1 MKLGKYSFGIGDR
14 FARQGRAQLSAIIQA
29 KEQGVDIT
37 PVWNK
42 SFREHEII
50 GSTPADTRIEAD
62 NAVKALGWKVS
73 YFVDADHIGMKNVD
87 FFLDSSDFFTIDVAD
102 FIDSPAEEKKVKLF
116 IEQHQSYIGKLTI
129 PGIEVPIDISKD
141 QIENIARKYLYAI
154 EEAGKIY
161 AHIFTQKGINPLVVE
176 VSMDETKE
184 PQTPVELFFILAGLS
199 QKEIPLAT
207 IAPKFSGRFNKGVDY
222 IGNVDQ
228 FGKEFEQ
235 DIAVIQFAVKEF
247 SLPNDLKLSVHSGS
261 DKFSLY
267 PRIHRAL
274 ERFDAGVH
282 IKTAGTTW
290 LEEVI
295 GLAEAGGDGLDLAKD
310 IYRAAHTR
318 FDELCQP
325 YAPVIDI
332 NPNDLPDPDQVEKWD
347 EEKFTSTLRHDPGN
361 PNYNLNFR
369 QLIQVAYKI
378 AAEMGQRYINALHKY
393 ENTIAQN
400 VTKNILERH
409 IEPIF
414 FEKLFINFHH

>member
-14 FARQGRAQLSAIIQA
+14 FGQQGRAQLAAIIQA
-29 KEQGVDIT
+29 KEMGVTIT

-62 NAVKALGWKVS
+62 NAVKALAWKDQF
-73 YFVDADHIGMKNVD
+73 FVDADHIGMQNVD

-102 FIDSPAEEKKVKLF
+102 FIGKPADEKKVKLF
-116 IEQHQSYIGKLTI
+116 VEQNQSYVGTFTI
-129 PGIEVPIDISKD
+129 PGIEATIKITQNDIED
-141 QIENIARKYLYAI
+141 IARKYLYAI

-161 AHIFTQKGINPLVVE
+161 AHIFTKKEENPFVVE

-222 IGNVDQ
+222 IGDVGQ

-235 DIAVIQFAVKEF
+235 DVAVLHYAIKEF
-247 SLPNDLKLSVHSGS
+247 SLPHDLKLSVHSGS

-267 PRIHRAL
+267 PHIYKAL
-274 ERFDAGVH
+274 EKFNAGVH

-295 GLAEAGGDGLDLAKD
+295 GLAEAGGDGLTLAKD
-310 IYRAAHTR
+310 IYRAAHKR
-318 FDELCQP
+318 FDELCKP

-332 NPNDLPDPDQVEKWD
+332 NLNELPDPEQVERWD
-347 EEKFTSTLRHDPGN
+347 EERFTSTLRHDLRN
-361 PNYNLNFR
+361 SFYNQNFR
-369 QLIQVAYKI
+369 QLIHVAYKI
-378 AAEMGQRYINALHKY
+378 AAEMGQRYINALQKN
-393 ENTIAQN
+393 ENIIAQN
-400 VTKNILERH
+400 VTRNIFERH
-409 IEPIF
+409 VKPIF
-414 FEKLFINFHH
+414 VGDMSN